1 LQEENFC
8 WVILEVI
15 YSPTYP
21 LTMPEKLL
29 LKTNE
34 PTYFPQMKNK
44 FGRPIDYFYL
54 MEMNDKAL
62 ELAQSLID

>member
-1 LQEENFC
+1 
-8 WVILEVI
+8 
-15 YSPTYP
+15 
-21 LTMPEKLL
+21 MPEKLL

-44 FGRPIDYFYL
+44 YGRPIDYFYL
-54 MEMNDKAL
+54 MQMNDKAL

>member
-1 LQEENFC
+1 
-8 WVILEVI
+8 
-15 YSPTYP
+15 
-21 LTMPEKLL
+21 MPEKLL

-44 FGRPIDYFYL
+44 FGRPIDNFYL